1 MERESPLD
9 DLDVCYLPG
18 YRALEL
24 FRARK
29 LSPVE
34 LVQAQVRRAEAV
46 NPSLNAFTD
55 SYFDEALDRARKA
68 EAAYAKSDARLRP
81 LEGLT
86 LAVKDSHD
94 LLGKR
99 TTHASL
105 PHRDNVATSTCPINE
120 RLLEAGAIVIAK
132 TTTPEFCSAGV
143 TYSKLFGV
151 TGTPWN
157 PLFTSGGSSGGS
169 GASLGAG
176 MSTLAT
182 GSDIAGSIRVP
193 AACCG
198 VVGYK
203 PPYGRVPGSPPFNL
217 DFYCQTGPMA
227 QTVGDCALM
236 TNVVSGPHPADIAT
250 LRDRIDLP
258 LDYQGIKGWRV
269 AYSSDLGFF
278 HVAPEVR
285 DSLMETVAL
294 LRDHGAEVEEVDLGW
309 SEEVTDAATAYLD
322 HLFGRELCR
331 SLDAHGEE
339 LCDYNLFYAERAT
352 RSDTEAYLSSF
363 EVAARLYETIAPIL
377 DRCQAF
383 ICPTLATH
391 EVRAD
396 AKPWETI
403 EIDGYDVTTDF
414 DWVLTHPFNMLS
426 RLPVLAIPN
435 GIASN
440 GLPTSIQIVSRSFDD
455 HRVFQLASAI
465 EKAAPWLDRNE
476 RRPMVP

>member
-1 MERESPLD
+1 MG
-9 DLDVCYLPG
+9 DLDLCYLPG

-34 LVQAQVRRAEAV
+34 LVQAQIRRAEAV
-46 NPSLNAFTD
+46 NPAVNAITI
-55 SYFDEALDRARKA
+55 SYFDEALDQARMA

-94 LLGKR
+94 LSGKL

-105 PHRDNVATSTCPINE
+105 PHRDNVATSTCPIGE
-120 RLLEAGAIVIAK
+120 RLLDAGAIVIAK

-143 TYSKLFGV
+143 TDSKLFGA

-157 PLFTSGGSSGGS
+157 PAFTSGGSSGGS

-176 MSTLAT
+176 MATLAT

-217 DFYCQTGPMA
+217 DFYCQTGPLA

-236 TNVVSGPHPADIAT
+236 TNVISGPHPADIAT
-250 LRDRIDLP
+250 LRERIELP
-258 LDYQGIKGWRV
+258 LEYQGIAGWRV
-269 AYSSDLGFF
+269 AYSFDLGFF

-285 DSLMETVAL
+285 DALMETIAL

-309 SEEVTDAATAYLD
+309 SDEVTGAAIAYLD

-331 SLDAHGEE
+331 SLEAHGEA
-339 LCDYNLFYAERAT
+339 LCDYNLFYAERAA
-352 RSDTEAYLSSF
+352 RSDTEAYLWSF
-363 EVAARLYETIAPIL
+363 EVAARMYETIAPIL
-377 DRCQAF
+377 DRCQAL

-403 EIDGYDVTTDF
+403 EIDGHEATTDF
-414 DWVLTHPFNMLS
+414 DWVMAHPFNMLS

-440 GLPTSIQIVSRSFDD
+440 GLPTSIQIVGRSFDD
-455 HRVFQLASAI
+455 YRVFQLASAI
-465 EKAAPWLDRNE
+465 ENAAPWLDRDE
-476 RRPMVP
+476 RRPMVR